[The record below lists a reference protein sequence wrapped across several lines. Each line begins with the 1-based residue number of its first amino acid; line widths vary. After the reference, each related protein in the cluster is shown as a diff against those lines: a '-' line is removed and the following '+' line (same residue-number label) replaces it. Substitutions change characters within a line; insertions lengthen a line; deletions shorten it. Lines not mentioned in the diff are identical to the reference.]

1 VLPDGNT
8 AWTQQPASNEKL
20 NKKGALPQDVRHE
33 SLSQPALLAL
43 KKTAEVMR
51 LGHYSAHSVQN
62 YLRELR
68 YIFDYFTD
76 TKPSR
81 ISQQQI
87 EDYLIY
93 IKDTFNAQ
101 RDKCRMVAQAWS
113 FFCKKVIKKPFLV
126 PNTIYP
132 RKTFSLPNVMSQ
144 EEVSLFLNSCTSIK
158 QLAMAQL
165 FYSTGIRLAECCNLK
180 IEDIDSTHMRI
191 KIRQGKG
198 SRDRF
203 TLLSVHTLKTLR
215 SYYAEHRT
223 KTYLFEGQTPG
234 KPMHQRSVQHA
245 LELIF
250 TQAGLRSKGYN
261 THTLRH
267 SFATHLL
274 DNGSDIHTIK
284 ELLGHSKIETTM
296 VYLHLQSRKRA
307 AIISPL
313 DSLLNG
319 HPLETIPFNNKKAVQ
334 RSIESLH
341 A

>member
-1 VLPDGNT
+1 VLPDGTT
-8 AWTQQPASNEKL
+8 AWTQQPASNEKPS
-20 NKKGALPQDVRHE
+20 KKGALPQDVRHE

-51 LGHYSAHSVQN
+51 LGHYSANSVQN

-68 YIFDYFTD
+68 YILDYFTD
-76 TKPSR
+76 TKPSC

-234 KPMHQRSVQHA
+234 KPMHQRSVQHS

-267 SFATHLL
+267 TFATHLL

-319 HPLETIPFNNKKAVQ
+319 HPLETIPFNNKKSVQ

>member
-1 VLPDGNT
+1 MLCALDIILLIVFKIICANCGIYSIIIPPLNH
-8 AWTQQPASNEKL
+8 PASLKNKL
-20 NKKGALPQDVRHE
+20 SN
-33 SLSQPALLAL
+33 
-43 KKTAEVMR
+43 
-51 LGHYSAHSVQN
+51 
-62 YLRELR
+62 
-68 YIFDYFTD
+68 
-76 TKPSR
+76 
-81 ISQQQI
+81 
-87 EDYLIY
+87 IY

-144 EEVSLFLNSCTSIK
+144 EEVSVFLNSCTSIK

-165 FYSTGIRLAECCNLK
+165 FYSTGIRLSECCNLK
-180 IEDIDSTHMRI
+180 LEDIDSRNMRI
-191 KIRQGKG
+191 RVKQGKG
-198 SRDRF
+198 LRDRF

-215 SYYAEHRT
+215 MYFVEHRP
-223 KTYLFEGQTPG
+223 KTYLFEGKTAG
-234 KPMHQRSVQHA
+234 KRMHQRSVQHA
-245 LELIF
+245 VELIF
-250 TQAGLRSKGYN
+250 KQAGLRTKGYN

-307 AIISPL
+307 AIMSPL
-313 DSLLNG
+313 DSLLIG
-319 HPLETIPFNNKKAVQ
+319 HPLDTIAIPSRKSVERSVETLQA
-334 RSIESLH
+334 
-341 A
+341 